1 MAKTTLGKGTR
12 MLADY
17 HVHTN
22 FSDDSWYPLEK
33 VAADAI
39 RVNLDEICVT
49 DHVDYGV
56 KPDWGNPEGARLEY
70 GLPVL
75 NVDYDHYFPHVAEMR
90 ERFAPDLAIACG
102 LELGVQRHTVEP
114 SQALVERWA
123 SELDFVLLSIHQVDD
138 LEFWMGDY
146 QKGRT
151 QAEIHDAYYSELL
164 AVMDEFDGW
173 DCIAHLD
180 LVRRYDPYGDY
191 PFDAIRDQVAAVL
204 EKAIAKGKAIE
215 VNTSGIRYGLG
226 EFQPS
231 DDILRLYRDLG
242 GTCVTIGSDSHK
254 PEHLG
259 AYVRLAQKKLAA
271 LGFETFA
278 TFRHR
283 EPIEHSLEP

>member
-1 MAKTTLGKGTR
+1 

-33 VAADAI
+33 VAADAL

-56 KPDWGNPEGARLEY
+56 KPDWDHPELARLEF
-70 GLPVL
+70 GMPVL
-75 NVDYDHYFPHVAEMR
+75 NVDYEHYFPHVAAMR
-90 ERFAPDLAIACG
+90 ERFDGQLAIACG
-102 LELGVQRHTVEP
+102 LELGVQRHTVEE
-114 SQALVERWA
+114 SRALVRRWE

-151 QAEIHDAYYSELL
+151 QAEIHAGYYDEMLH
-164 AVMDEFDGW
+164 VMDVFDDW
-173 DCIAHLD
+173 DALAHLD
-180 LVRRYDPYGDY
+180 LVRRYDPNGDY

-215 VNTSGIRYGLG
+215 VNTSGIRYGLK

-231 DDILRLYRDLG
+231 DEILRLYRDLG
-242 GTCVTIGSDSHK
+242 GTRLTIGSDSH
-254 PEHLG
+254 EFAHLG
-259 AYVRLAQKKLAA
+259 AYIRLAQKKLAA
-271 LGFETFA
+271 LGFETFE
-278 TFRHR
+278 TFRHH

>member
-1 MAKTTLGKGTR
+1 MAETALRKGTR

-33 VAADAI
+33 VAADAL

-70 GLPVL
+70 GQPVL
-75 NVDYDHYFPHVAEMR
+75 NVDYGRYFPHVAEMR

-102 LELGVQRHTVEP
+102 LELGVQRHTVGP
-114 SQALVERWA
+114 SRRLVERWGE
-123 SELDFVLLSIHQVDD
+123 ELDFVLLSIHQVDD

-151 QAEIHDAYYSELL
+151 QAEIHDAYYAELM

-180 LVRRYDPYGDY
+180 LIRRYDPFGDY
-191 PFDAIRDQVAAVL
+191 PFERIRDQVAAVL
-204 EKAIAKGKAIE
+204 EKAIAKGRAIE

-226 EFQPS
+226 EFQPA
-231 DDILRLYRDLG
+231 DEILRLYRDLG
-242 GTCVTIGSDSHK
+242 GTRLTIGSDSH
-254 PEHLG
+254 EFAHLG
-259 AYVRLAQKKLAA
+259 AYVRLAQRRLAA
-271 LGFETFA
+271 LGFETFC
-278 TFRHR
+278 TYRHR
-283 EPIEHSLEP
+283 EPISHPLEP